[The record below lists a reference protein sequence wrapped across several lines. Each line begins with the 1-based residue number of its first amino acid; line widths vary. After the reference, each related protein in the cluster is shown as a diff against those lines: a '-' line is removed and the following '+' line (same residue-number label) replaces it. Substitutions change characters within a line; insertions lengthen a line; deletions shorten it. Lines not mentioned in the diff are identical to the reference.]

1 MEKAKEHNRIKQTTQ
16 KQQKQ
21 TNHKKQQNK
30 ARSYKQWL
38 IKMGNGT
45 AVTHS
50 QHLKTK
56 KEKQT
61 QPKKK
66 VCTNKNWQLRHKKP
80 NINSQL
86 VSLLAFQFVQCAS
99 SRLFLLWRTG
109 ATLLSDSVMHCD
121 SRHGGENLGQE
132 DAKLL
137 LRH

>member
-1 MEKAKEHNRIKQTTQ
+1 
-16 KQQKQ
+16 
-21 TNHKKQQNK
+21 
-30 ARSYKQWL
+30 
-38 IKMGNGT
+38 MGNGNYQLL
-45 AVTHS
+45 THS
-50 QHLKTK
+50 LTASKNKQN
-56 KEKQT
+56 KQT
-61 QPKKK
+61 QPKKEMPYWTASPYK
-66 VCTNKNWQLRHKKP
+66 ICTNKNWQIRHKKA

-109 ATLLSDSVMHCD
+109 ATLLSDSVMNCD